1 MTVKLKFKELQ
12 IMYTQIKRTN
22 GGEKNNTA
30 RSFTFPHKRENQHM
44 RNHMHPRYIGNLAL
58 AQTHTCYWCFD
69 QAYFTAFYLIVKM
82 YFLYSSLI

>member
-30 RSFTFPHKRENQHM
+30 RSFTFPHKGENQHT
-44 RNHMHPRYIGNLAL
+44 RNHTHPRYKGNFMSFSPNPHVIGVVIR
-58 AQTHTCYWCFD
+58 
-69 QAYFTAFYLIVKM
+69 LILQL
-82 YFLYSSLI
+82 FI